1 MDRNYTSHRF
11 DILYRISKYSV
22 QSGVVSV
29 EIRRIILYFCRII
42 QSFFMP
48 KGEKMTIILSVISLL
63 GGLAMFLYGME
74 VMSAG
79 LKNASGA
86 TLKKVLEKVTSNVV
100 MGVLMGTLV
109 TAIIQSSTATIVITV
124 GLITAGILNLKQAVS
139 IVLGANIGTTVTAQI
154 IRLMDIDSSGN
165 LILNFFKPST
175 LAPIALIVGII
186 FIMFVKTKN
195 SKALGE
201 IFAGFGVLFFGIMNM
216 TDAVSPLTESDVFIN
231 IIGKFADMPLL
242 GILTGFVCTIIAQ
255 SSSAMVGV
263 LQALS
268 QTGVM
273 TFNVVY
279 PLIMGINI
287 GTCVTTAIICAIG
300 SSKDAKRT
308 GAAHIIFNLVGTV
321 LFMIAMTI
329 IKAAGGFPEL
339 WDKIVDSG
347 DIANFQTIF
356 NLLTAVVLVPF
367 TGILVKLTYAI
378 VKPDEEVAKK
388 DDYAA
393 LHTLSEKLYGIPQM
407 AIAEATTAIGVMGH
421 MAHDNF
427 QKSIR
432 QLSNYSE
439 ETAVGINTREEKID
453 EFTDTAENFLV
464 SLARNTLSEEQ
475 SEIINMLVQT
485 STDFERIGDYAT
497 NINEFAEKIKKEQIS
512 FSKRAVEELK
522 LIFSAVDE
530 IIDMAVRAF
539 AEDDESLAK
548 RVEPLEEVIDDMV
561 QYLRESHINRLKS
574 GECTVTAGLLFI
586 ETLTYLERA
595 ADQCS
600 SIAMLVLSKRNP
612 EIRRNHHEYIQHL
625 HTLQEGTY
633 ASELKIRR
641 MQYLDALLALRQN
654 A

>member
-1 MDRNYTSHRF
+1 
-11 DILYRISKYSV
+11 
-22 QSGVVSV
+22 
-29 EIRRIILYFCRII
+29 
-42 QSFFMP
+42 
-48 KGEKMTIILSVISLL
+48 MTIILSVLSLL

-74 VMSAG
+74 VMSEG

-100 MGVLMGTLV
+100 VGVLMGTIV
-109 TAIIQSSTATIVITV
+109 TAVIQSSTATIVITV

-165 LILNFFKPST
+165 LILNFLKPDT

-201 IFAGFGVLFFGIMNM
+201 IFAGFGILFIGIMNM
-216 TDAVSPLTESDVFIN
+216 TDAVAPLTESDMFAN
-231 IIGKFADMPLL
+231 IISYFADMPLL
-242 GILTGFVCTIIAQ
+242 GILTGFITTIIAQ

-268 QTGVM
+268 QTGIM
-273 TFNVVY
+273 TFDVVY
-279 PLIMGINI
+279 PIIMGINL

-308 GAAHIIFNLVGTV
+308 GAAHIIFNAVGTI

-329 IKAAGGFPEL
+329 IKALGGLSTL
-339 WDKIVDSG
+339 WPKIVDSG

-356 NLLTAVVLVPF
+356 NLVTAIVLIPF
-367 TGILVKLTYAI
+367 TGLLVKLTYVI
-378 VKPDEEVAKK
+378 IKPDEEIKVK

-407 AIAEATTAIGVMGH
+407 AISEATTAIGVMGH

-427 QKSIR
+427 KKSIA
-432 QLSNYSE
+432 QLQNYSDE
-439 ETAVGINTREEKID
+439 VTVGINTREEKID

-464 SLARNTLSEEQ
+464 ALSRNTLSEEQ
-475 SEIINMLVQT
+475 SEIINMLIQT

-497 NINEFAEKIKKEQIS
+497 NINEFAEKIHKEQIK
-512 FSKRAVEELK
+512 FSKTAVDELK
-522 LIFSAVDE
+522 LIFSAVNE
-530 IIDMAVRAF
+530 ITEMAVTAF
-539 AEDDESLAK
+539 AEDDEELAK

-561 QYLRESHINRLKS
+561 QYLRENHINRLKA
-574 GECTVTAGLLFI
+574 GKCTINAGLLFI

-595 ADQCS
+595 SDQCS
-600 SIAMLVLSKRNP
+600 SIAMMILSKHDP
-612 EIRRNHHEYIQHL
+612 AIRRNHHEYIHEL
-625 HTLQEGTY
+625 HKEKEGLY
-633 ASELKIRR
+633 ANELRTRR
-641 MQYLDALLALRQN
+641 AQYLDTLYALE
-654 A
+654 

>member
-1 MDRNYTSHRF
+1 
-11 DILYRISKYSV
+11 
-22 QSGVVSV
+22 
-29 EIRRIILYFCRII
+29 
-42 QSFFMP
+42 
-48 KGEKMTIILSVISLL
+48 MTIILSVLSLL

-74 VMSAG
+74 VMSEG

-100 MGVLMGTLV
+100 VGVLMGTIV
-109 TAIIQSSTATIVITV
+109 TAVIQSSTATIVITV

-165 LILNFFKPST
+165 LILNFLKPDT

-201 IFAGFGVLFFGIMNM
+201 IFAGFGILFIGIMNM
-216 TDAVSPLTESDVFIN
+216 TDAVAPLTESDMFAN
-231 IIGKFADMPLL
+231 IISYFADMPLL
-242 GILTGFVCTIIAQ
+242 GILTGFITTIIAQ

-268 QTGVM
+268 QTGIM
-273 TFNVVY
+273 TFDVVY
-279 PLIMGINI
+279 PIIMGINL

-308 GAAHIIFNLVGTV
+308 GAAHIIFNAVGTI

-329 IKAAGGFPEL
+329 IKALGGLSTL
-339 WDKIVDSG
+339 WPKIVDSG

-356 NLLTAVVLVPF
+356 NLVTAIVLVPF
-367 TGILVKLTYAI
+367 TGLLVKLTYVI
-378 VKPDEEVAKK
+378 IKPDEEIKVK

-407 AIAEATTAIGVMGH
+407 AISEATTAIGVMGH

-427 QKSIR
+427 KKSIA
-432 QLSNYSE
+432 QLQNYSDE
-439 ETAVGINTREEKID
+439 ITVGINTREEKID

-464 SLARNTLSEEQ
+464 ALSRNTLSEEQ
-475 SEIINMLVQT
+475 SEIINMLIQT

-497 NINEFAEKIKKEQIS
+497 NINEFAEKIHKEQIK
-512 FSKRAVEELK
+512 FSKTAVDELK
-522 LIFSAVDE
+522 LIFSAVNE
-530 IIDMAVRAF
+530 ITEMAVTAF
-539 AEDDESLAK
+539 AEDDEELAK

-561 QYLRESHINRLKS
+561 QYLRENHINRLKA
-574 GECTVTAGLLFI
+574 GKCTINAGLLFI

-595 ADQCS
+595 SDQCS
-600 SIAMLVLSKRNP
+600 SIAMMILSKHDP
-612 EIRRNHHEYIQHL
+612 AIRRNHHEYIHEL
-625 HTLQEGTY
+625 HKEKEGLY
-633 ASELKIRR
+633 ANELRTRR
-641 MQYLDALLALRQN
+641 AQYLDTLYSLE
-654 A
+654 

>member
-1 MDRNYTSHRF
+1 
-11 DILYRISKYSV
+11 
-22 QSGVVSV
+22 
-29 EIRRIILYFCRII
+29 
-42 QSFFMP
+42 
-48 KGEKMTIILSVISLL
+48 MTFILSVISLL

-74 VMSAG
+74 AMSAG

-100 MGVLMGTLV
+100 VGVIMGTIV
-109 TAIIQSSTATIVITV
+109 TAVIQSSTATIVITV
-124 GLITAGILNLKQAVS
+124 GLITAGIINLKQAVS

-154 IRLMDIDSSGN
+154 IRLMDVDSSGN
-165 LILNFFKPST
+165 LILNFFKPDT
-175 LAPIALIVGII
+175 IAPLSLIIGII

-201 IFAGFGVLFFGIMNM
+201 IFVGFGVLFVGIMNM
-216 TDAVSPLTESDVFIN
+216 TDAVSPLTESEMFASVISR
-231 IIGKFADMPLL
+231 FADMPIL
-242 GILTGFVCTIIAQ
+242 GILTGFVTTIIAQ

-268 QTGVM
+268 RTGIM

-279 PLIMGINI
+279 PIIMGINL

-308 GAAHIIFNLVGTV
+308 GAAHIIFNAVGTV
-321 LFMIAMTI
+321 IFMIGMTI
-329 IKAAGGFPEL
+329 IKTAGGFPEL

-356 NLLTAVVLVPF
+356 NLVTAIVLIPF
-367 TGILVKLTYAI
+367 AGLLVKLTYII
-378 VKPDEEVAKK
+378 VKPDATAEVK

-427 QKSIR
+427 KKSIG
-432 QLSNYSE
+432 QLENYSDE
-439 ETAVGINTREEKID
+439 ISVGINTREEKID

-464 SLARNTLSEEQ
+464 ALSKNTLSEEQ
-475 SEIINMLVQT
+475 SEEINMLIQI

-497 NINEFAEKIKKEQIS
+497 NINEFAEKIKKEQNV
-512 FSKRAVEELK
+512 FSQTAKDELN
-522 LIFSAVDE
+522 LIFSAVNE
-530 IIDMAVRAF
+530 IIEMTVTTF
-539 AEDDESLAK
+539 AEDDEELAK

-561 QYLRESHINRLKS
+561 QYLRENHINRLKS
-574 GECTVTAGLLFI
+574 GECTISAGILFI

-595 ADQCS
+595 SDQCS
-600 SIAMLVLSKRNP
+600 SIAMMLLSKHNP
-612 EIRRNHHEYIQHL
+612 EIRRNHHEYTSEL
-625 HTLQEGTY
+625 HKESEGAY
-633 ASELKIRR
+633 ASELKARR
-641 MQYLDALLALRQN
+641 KQYLDTLRMLN
-654 A
+654 TKA

>member
-1 MDRNYTSHRF
+1 
-11 DILYRISKYSV
+11 
-22 QSGVVSV
+22 
-29 EIRRIILYFCRII
+29 
-42 QSFFMP
+42 
-48 KGEKMTIILSVISLL
+48 MTIILSVLSLL

-74 VMSAG
+74 VMSEG

-100 MGVLMGTLV
+100 VGVLMGTIV
-109 TAIIQSSTATIVITV
+109 TAVIQSSTATIVITV

-165 LILNFFKPST
+165 LILNFLKPDT

-201 IFAGFGVLFFGIMNM
+201 IFAGFGILFIGIMNM
-216 TDAVSPLTESDVFIN
+216 TDAVAPLTESDMFAN
-231 IIGKFADMPLL
+231 IISYFADMPLL
-242 GILTGFVCTIIAQ
+242 GILTGFITTIIAQ

-268 QTGVM
+268 QTGIM
-273 TFNVVY
+273 TFDVVY
-279 PLIMGINI
+279 PIIMGINL

-308 GAAHIIFNLVGTV
+308 GAAHIIFNAVGTI

-329 IKAAGGFPEL
+329 IKALGGLSTL
-339 WDKIVDSG
+339 WPKIVDSG

-356 NLLTAVVLVPF
+356 NLVTAIVLVPF
-367 TGILVKLTYAI
+367 TGLLVKLTYVI
-378 VKPDEEVAKK
+378 IKPDEEIKVK

-407 AIAEATTAIGVMGH
+407 AISEATTAIGVMGH

-427 QKSIR
+427 KKSIA
-432 QLSNYSE
+432 QLQNYSDE
-439 ETAVGINTREEKID
+439 ITVGINTREEKID

-464 SLARNTLSEEQ
+464 ALSRNTLSEEQ
-475 SEIINMLVQT
+475 SEIINMLIQT

-497 NINEFAEKIKKEQIS
+497 NINEFAEKIHKEQIK
-512 FSKRAVEELK
+512 FSKTAVDELK
-522 LIFSAVDE
+522 LIFSAVNE
-530 IIDMAVRAF
+530 ITEMAVTAF
-539 AEDDESLAK
+539 AEDDEELAK

-561 QYLRESHINRLKS
+561 QYLRENHINRLKA
-574 GECTVTAGLLFI
+574 GKCTINAGLLFI

-595 ADQCS
+595 SDQCS
-600 SIAMLVLSKRNP
+600 SIAMMILSKHDP
-612 EIRRNHHEYIQHL
+612 AIRRNHHEYIHEL
-625 HTLQEGTY
+625 HKEKEGLY
-633 ASELKIRR
+633 ANELRTRR
-641 MQYLDALLALRQN
+641 AQYLDTLYALE
-654 A
+654 